1 MLLTYVF
8 QFGIDQEK
16 KVTTQTLFL
25 INKNVMEISY
35 VVSAPKHFSVT
46 SGSDCE
52 LLPACLCSQWEHFFQ
67 HCQQLL
73 FPLWGGQR
81 LSLILAIK
89 KALALKCLPGHLLV
103 VCLNRVWTNTEV
115 TWSLTVSLPAAY
127 ELMRCLEK
135 GCHSDWV
142 AWGWQGG
149 ETHSSPQGACG
160 PPSSVEGAEK
170 MNQCHWFLDFGSP
183 LCLPLM
189 SGFICEEEAFLYTPF
204 KLAWLSIGGQ
214 GKRWGRENE
223 RQPSFWGLQDQASSA
238 LLRVSSFLCHI

>member
-135 GCHSDWV
+135 G
-142 AWGWQGG
+142 
-149 ETHSSPQGACG
+149 
-160 PPSSVEGAEK
+160 
-170 MNQCHWFLDFGSP
+170 
-183 LCLPLM
+183 
-189 SGFICEEEAFLYTPF
+189 FICEEEAFLYTPF